1 MSRQKRGLILLSF
14 IVSIFLT
21 SCALSEIKE
30 VAPLKI
36 QKIPTEQVKNLPK
49 LQQNDFD
56 ITYKQ
61 EAIHKETNIQTII
74 AHLGYG
80 EGYEDNNN
88 GYISSEDDYR
98 RWNLSYPDYQQ
109 PRIRL
114 IVRTNM
120 NTEKEQL
127 AAVSIESPDIRTKRG
142 LKLGDSVDRLY
153 ELYGK
158 PTNYNNARQV
168 YSWRQLYMSVGLD
181 EQREKVSNIFID
193 YIGDSLVDP
202 EERDIRRAGEPWSDR
217 NDYTLVAN
225 QSFDLSMS
233 GWQDSR
239 FVSAQYTVEGKEQA
253 AFFITDKQEKRVK
266 YRLEDFYGN
275 LFGRLDR
282 IRAVSFGDI
291 NGDGSQDII
300 ILASYKDKNAS
311 TDILPIASVYFQR
324 QDGTFTFVPWLDQEM
339 NRRGYNHNL
348 NEIIQYAGQQH
359 IKVH

>member
-1 MSRQKRGLILLSF
+1 
-14 IVSIFLT
+14 
-21 SCALSEIKE
+21 
-30 VAPLKI
+30 
-36 QKIPTEQVKNLPK
+36 
-49 LQQNDFD
+49 
-56 ITYKQ
+56 
-61 EAIHKETNIQTII
+61 
-74 AHLGYG
+74 
-80 EGYEDNNN
+80 
-88 GYISSEDDYR
+88 
-98 RWNLSYPDYQQ
+98 
-109 PRIRL
+109 
-114 IVRTNM
+114 
-120 NTEKEQL
+120 
-127 AAVSIESPDIRTKRG
+127 
-142 LKLGDSVDRLY
+142 
-153 ELYGK
+153 
-158 PTNYNNARQV
+158 
-168 YSWRQLYMSVGLD
+168 MSVGLD